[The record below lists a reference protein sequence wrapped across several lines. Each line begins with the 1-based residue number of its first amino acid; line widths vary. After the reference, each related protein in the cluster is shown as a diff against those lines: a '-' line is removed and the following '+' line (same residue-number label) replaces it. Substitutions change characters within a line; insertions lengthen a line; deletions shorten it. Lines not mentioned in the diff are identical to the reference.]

1 MLYIAIYGNMYHQYT
16 PNVSIYTIHG
26 SYGYWEFVQSSG
38 YCFWTVEY
46 FDKTNWMSDVNGKPG
61 KTTGLF
67 LLHLHVC
74 FITEFLLPIVL
85 DSMHLKQL
93 TFFPSRSSRK
103 SNRTHKQI
111 WIVIFI
117 IHTSSCSF
125 WARLFLGV
133 SWSRGTPKPLVSPLN
148 MTNWIIF
155 SAPPLFE
162 NMLPRARELIVFFVV
177 YQWLLSCS
185 TLP

>member
-1 MLYIAIYGNMYHQYT
+1 
-16 PNVSIYTIHG
+16 
-26 SYGYWEFVQSSG
+26 
-38 YCFWTVEY
+38 
-46 FDKTNWMSDVNGKPG
+46 MSDVNGKPG

-162 NMLPRARELIVFFVV
+162 NMLPRARELIVFFLSFINGYCHVPH
-177 YQWLLSCS
+177 YRNIASIGGIPHFQLHPNIYIYIQYIYILLFVFVCDI
-185 TLP
+185 LFQLYPIIHIQR

>member
-1 MLYIAIYGNMYHQYT
+1 M
-16 PNVSIYTIHG
+16 
-26 SYGYWEFVQSSG
+26 
-38 YCFWTVEY
+38 EY